1 MLAALLILAQAA
13 TAAPSTEQA
22 DARCVAA
29 FGAMATSDVPDT
41 QRAAQM
47 GALYFYGKLVGRR
60 PGVELKRVLLDATQA
75 VSASPKAELT
85 RCGSELQ
92 QAGLTMQ
99 AAGEAIAK
107 EAGATPRPG
116 ATPTPKPSP
125 TSKARR

>member
-1 MLAALLILAQAA
+1 MFAALLILAQAA

-29 FGAMATSDVPDT
+29 FGAMATSDMAET

-60 PGVELKRVLLDATQA
+60 PGVELKHVLLDATGA
-75 VSASPKAELT
+75 VAANPKVELT

-107 EAGATPRPG
+107 EAGATPRPE
-116 ATPTPKPSP
+116 ATPTPRSAPRS
-125 TSKARR
+125 RR